1 MNIEEIRKQIEQSQ
15 NEIVHLNDEIR
26 NLNQARDNMTEETYN
41 SELEK
46 INRYIEVAQK
56 NLENSQRIN
65 RAYDNML
72 RNIQR
77 LNLLS
82 AYAKKETDR
91 KNLEEIAEERERLEE
106 EIKSSRKVLPEE
118 LQKEIR
124 NTILTGTN
132 TNQIPNSANN
142 QQKNNL
148 DTYELDENGNI
159 RFFDG
164 TVIAKPRDRKPN
176 ETDQEYVDFLAGYYN
191 NIRNLNMFSPKR
203 MVDKELTKDNSMM
216 QNSETKNTTQQKKE
230 RKKIEIPELN
240 LNRRKSNSQEHQ
252 PKETPQNT
260 TQGKGEYSE
269 ESKIKIPE
277 FLLNGYNSYLQ
288 EQQQK
293 GNQQKTSNPKETSPE
308 NDRIVIPNFIL
319 NMGKNKANKDEH
331 AEHSERNTSER
342 DNKELEATNIL
353 VTKKFKFGL
362 SKEGK
367 LYNIIQKVK
376 TAGQKIKAK
385 YDNRKERKKAK
396 KEQKLITE
404 EEKKTPESN
413 YSEEYTEHHEI
424 TTDTNKQEQR
434 KESLEANNIV
444 VTKEFNEELR
454 KKRKLYNITQK
465 ASKFIKTKYAD
476 IRDKLK
482 RMLTLGYDDDVYE
495 YEYEYD
501 SEDKEKLEEINNNQ
515 PRETSP
521 EKDKIII
528 PEFLSNGYNS
538 HLQEHPQKETYQQTS
553 QPKETLNSEENSSK
567 YSELARMMSIQEQK
581 ESKPIK
587 KGL

>member
-1 MNIEEIRKQIEQSQ
+1 M
-15 NEIVHLNDEIR
+15 
-26 NLNQARDNMTEETYN
+26 
-41 SELEK
+41 
-46 INRYIEVAQK
+46 
-56 NLENSQRIN
+56 
-65 RAYDNML
+65 
-72 RNIQR
+72 
-77 LNLLS
+77 
-82 AYAKKETDR
+82 
-91 KNLEEIAEERERLEE
+91 
-106 EIKSSRKVLPEE
+106 
-118 LQKEIR
+118 
-124 NTILTGTN
+124 
-132 TNQIPNSANN
+132 
-142 QQKNNL
+142 
-148 DTYELDENGNI
+148 
-159 RFFDG
+159 
-164 TVIAKPRDRKPN
+164 
-176 ETDQEYVDFLAGYYN
+176 
-191 NIRNLNMFSPKR
+191 
-203 MVDKELTKDNSMM
+203 
-216 QNSETKNTTQQKKE
+216 
-230 RKKIEIPELN
+230 
-240 LNRRKSNSQEHQ
+240 
-252 PKETPQNT
+252 
-260 TQGKGEYSE
+260 
-269 ESKIKIPE
+269 
-277 FLLNGYNSYLQ
+277 
-288 EQQQK
+288 
-293 GNQQKTSNPKETSPE
+293 
-308 NDRIVIPNFIL
+308 
-319 NMGKNKANKDEH
+319 
-331 AEHSERNTSER
+331 
-342 DNKELEATNIL
+342 
-353 VTKKFKFGL
+353 
-362 SKEGK
+362 K

-587 KGL
+587 KGK

>member
-1 MNIEEIRKQIEQSQ
+1 MNIEEIRKQIEESQ
-15 NEIVHLNDEIR
+15 NEIAHLNDEIR

-46 INRYIEVAQK
+46 INHYIENAQK
-56 NLENSQRIN
+56 SLENSQRIN

-72 RNIQR
+72 RNIKR
-77 LNLLS
+77 LNILDD
-82 AYAKKETDR
+82 YAREETDR
-91 KNLEEIAEERERLEE
+91 KNFEERERLEE

-118 LQKEIR
+118 LQEEIR

-240 LNRRKSNSQEHQ
+240 LNRRKSNSQDHQ

-319 NMGKNKANKDEH
+319 NMGKNKVNKDEH

-528 PEFLSNGYNS
+528 PEFLLNGYNS
-538 HLQEHPQKETYQQTS
+538 HLQEHPPKETYQQTS

-587 KGL
+587 KGAVTK